1 MSAVM
6 LPARQGTD
14 EWLAARRSGV
24 GSSDAP
30 VIAGERGS
38 LVALWAE
45 KTGLIEPGPVDP
57 ATQRLFDRGH
67 RLEPVVAAWYT
78 DETGRPLKRLG
89 HPRRHPDVPWAFA
102 SLDRVS
108 ARRGERRIVEIK
120 TSHLARWGET
130 PEGVPAD
137 VYPQVQHQ
145 LWVMGWD
152 VADVV
157 ALTGGLELRIV
168 EVPRDD
174 GYIADLVEIERGFW
188 RAVETRQRPS
198 LDGSELTRRTLGRL
212 WPREQGDLIT
222 APSTEMDELAR
233 RLRDAKAEAKASAD
247 IEATLENAIRAL
259 LAEAPGVIGEGYKV
273 TWLRNRDSVRTDWHG
288 VAEGLREVVDPDAF
302 ERAVTTHTTTSEGAR
317 VLRAVFREQERSEAA

>member
-1 MSAVM
+1 MNAVL
-6 LPARQGTD
+6 LPVRQGTP
-14 EWLAARRSGV
+14 EWLTARRSGI

-38 LVALWAE
+38 AVALWAE
-45 KTGLIEPGPVDP
+45 KTGLVNPTPVDP
-57 ATQRLFDRGH
+57 ATQRFFDRGH

-108 ARRGERRIVEIK
+108 ARRGERRVVEIK
-120 TSHLARWGET
+120 TSHFARWGET
-130 PEGVPAD
+130 PEGVPPD

-145 LWVMGWD
+145 LWVMAWD

-174 GYIADLVEIERGFW
+174 AYIADLVELETEFW
-188 RAVETRQRPS
+188 RSVETRQRPAV
-198 LDGSELTRRTLGRL
+198 DGSEQTRRTLGRL
-212 WPREQGDLIT
+212 WPRERGDLIT
-222 APSTEMDELAR
+222 APSTKMDALAR
-233 RLRDAKAEAKASAD
+233 RLRDAKANAKAAAD
-247 IEATLENAIRAL
+247 VEATLENAIRAL
-259 LAEAPGVIGEGYKV
+259 LAEAPGVIGDGYKV
-273 TWLRNRDSVRTDWHG
+273 TWLRNRDSTRTDWHA
-288 VAEGLREVVDPDAF
+288 VAEGLREVVGPGAF
-302 ERAVTTHTTTSEGAR
+302 DRTVAAHTTTSEGAR